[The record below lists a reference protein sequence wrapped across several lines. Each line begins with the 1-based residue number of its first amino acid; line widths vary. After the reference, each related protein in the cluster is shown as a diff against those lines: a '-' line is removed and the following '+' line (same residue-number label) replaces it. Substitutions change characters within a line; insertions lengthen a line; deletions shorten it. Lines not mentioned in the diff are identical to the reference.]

1 MDVTLNAGAP
11 IWKDKMWI
19 YGGYQY
25 LRDYDNQPGTDPRFP
40 REFEADRMYWKYTWQ
55 ITPDI
60 SPM

>member
-1 MDVTLNAGAP
+1 
-11 IWKDKMWI
+11 MWI